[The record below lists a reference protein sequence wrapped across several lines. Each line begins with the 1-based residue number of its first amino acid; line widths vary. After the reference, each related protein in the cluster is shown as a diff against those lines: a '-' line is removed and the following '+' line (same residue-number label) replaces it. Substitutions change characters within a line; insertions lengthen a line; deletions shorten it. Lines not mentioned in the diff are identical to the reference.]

1 MYRIILRSLA
11 LCWVTALVVTILT
24 HFLQPQ
30 SLAENGLLQ
39 WATPMLLF
47 FTFALFAGI
56 GMGRNLNSSHCA
68 SGIHSGLPTDIA
80 FGVISKWGMR

>member
-1 MYRIILRSLA
+1 MYRTILWSLA
-11 LCWVTALVVTILT
+11 LGWVTALIVTILT

-30 SLAENGLLQ
+30 SMVENGLLQ
-39 WATPMLLF
+39 WTTPILLI

-56 GMGRNLNSSHCA
+56 GMGRNLNSSDCA
-68 SGIHSGLPTDIA
+68 SGTHSGLPTDIA